1 MSIDAIDIDALSLD
15 ELEALNHRIVERLKF
30 FDTVQ
35 AHRNMMA
42 FNIGAKVS
50 FDSTRHGRL
59 FGTLVKFNRKTVTV
73 LTEAGQQW
81 KVSPH
86 LLTEIKDATPKQ
98 RVVHTTDVE
107 HE

>member
-1 MSIDAIDIDALSLD
+1 MSVDIDIDALSIE

-30 FDTVQ
+30 LDSVQ

-59 FGTLVKFNRKTVTV
+59 FGTLVKFNRKTVPV

-98 RVVHTTDVE
+98 RTIYANNTGRK
-107 HE
+107 

>member
-1 MSIDAIDIDALSLD
+1 MSIDIDALSVE

-30 FDTVQ
+30 LDSVQ

-50 FDSTRHGRL
+50 FESTRHGRL

-98 RVVHTTDVE
+98 RFVHTSDLKRE
-107 HE
+107 